1 MSKCGNALVELG
13 ILPNLIGF
21 NYICQAVNIIHL
33 HKEQIPITRIYEE
46 VADIFDVSTTS
57 VERGIRHAFSKCR
70 ETELYGQLLGYA
82 ETNGERLYTLA
93 YRLEEYKDE

>member
-33 HKEQIPITRIYEE
+33 HKEQITITRIYEE
-46 VADIFDVSTTS
+46 VADIFNVSTDS
-57 VERGIRHAFSKCR
+57 VEKGIRYAFSKCR
-70 ETELYGQLLGYA
+70 ETELYRQLLGHA

-93 YRLEEYKDE
+93 YKLEDNKDE